1 MLPVKS
7 WDPLTEFDV
16 TGHAQQDIITLDIAV
31 DDTMS
36 VQMFQALGGFSGY
49 GGDLTFRHQ
58 ISGNNIGERAS
69 FHVLHNDP

>member
-49 GGDLTFRHQ
+49 GGDLTFCHQ